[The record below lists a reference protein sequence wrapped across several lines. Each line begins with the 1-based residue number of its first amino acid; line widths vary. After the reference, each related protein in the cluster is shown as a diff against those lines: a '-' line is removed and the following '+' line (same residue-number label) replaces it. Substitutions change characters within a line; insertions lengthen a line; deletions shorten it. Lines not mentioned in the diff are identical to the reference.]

1 MIRCGN
7 RDHTDKA
14 VRPAELCGVKHY
26 HASVA
31 QVRLCFS
38 KPGQPL
44 PSIQDEAYDR
54 ECAEDSAAEIAAEKA
69 NERFWEEGRNGGYY
83 AGSREEMIDRYAD
96 SGMPIP
102 PNFR

>member
-31 QVRLCFS
+31 QVKLCFRFS
-38 KPGQPL
+38 ETGPPL
-44 PSIQDEAYDR
+44 PSIQDEQWEAVQR
-54 ECAEDSAAEIAAEKA
+54 EIQ
-69 NERFWEEGRNGGYY
+69 NGG
-83 AGSREEMIDRYAD
+83 
-96 SGMPIP
+96 
-102 PNFR
+102 